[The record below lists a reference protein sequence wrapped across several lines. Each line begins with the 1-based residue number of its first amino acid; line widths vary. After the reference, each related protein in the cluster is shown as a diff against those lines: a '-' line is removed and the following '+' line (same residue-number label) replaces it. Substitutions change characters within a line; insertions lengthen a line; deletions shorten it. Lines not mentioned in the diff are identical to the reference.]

1 MPSVTQR
8 LSAHREPTTVRMV
21 VQCPAHAS
29 TLREGPALSDG
40 SGAGWLVFLCR
51 VHAEDLP
58 EWAGVATHTDRAST
72 PCGSVMDFR
81 PVEQVLRSHANL
93 WLTSLTGVCAD
104 AGDGVW
110 TDVLAEA
117 ERVLRAR
124 LTRAGAEDSPLQS
137 IAMMIGLARRSA
149 ELGDLGQVASSLG
162 YCEMLTLGLEPWRED
177 GRTPRARADSDAVGP
192 RILGFFTHD

>member
-1 MPSVTQR
+1 MPSIAQR

-29 TLREGPALSDG
+29 TLREGPALGDG
-40 SGAGWLVFLCR
+40 SGVSWLAFLCR
-51 VHAEDLP
+51 VHAEESP
-58 EWAGVATHTDRAST
+58 EWAGVATHADRGSV

-81 PVEQVLRSHANL
+81 PIEQVLRSHADL
-93 WLTSLTGVCAD
+93 WLTSLTGVCANT
-104 AGDGVW
+104 GDSVW

-124 LTRAGAEDSPLQS
+124 LTQAGAEDSPLQS

-162 YCEMLTLGLEPWRED
+162 YCEMLALGLEP
-177 GRTPRARADSDAVGP
+177 
-192 RILGFFTHD
+192 